1 MTGDDRNKIVMTN
14 NEYQLKIGAKT
25 RFLNIFRRIFKIEP
39 FESLLAGKVQDL
51 PIESFWVRLMPPNYL
66 YPKNSLREVRRRGIN
81 YHLDISDYMEHAV
94 YFGYRDATQEEL
106 FRLAENKKFIID
118 VGVNIGAV
126 LLNFARL
133 SPEASIIG
141 FEPDAK
147 NFQKAQRN
155 LRLNAFDKVEL
166 IQKGLGAE
174 TATAKLFKVN
184 EDNEGMNRIL
194 SDEERRVE
202 DEFSFSE
209 IEIVKLDDFVA
220 ENSIDRIDLIKID
233 VEGYE
238 LKVLRGAERSL
249 RNYLPVL
256 FIELDDDNLKAQNDS
271 AQAMILFLKQIGYKI
286 SRADN
291 KQKLDGSEDF
301 SHCHFDIIC
310 EK

>member
-1 MTGDDRNKIVMTN
+1 MTN
-14 NEYQLKIGAKT
+14 SEYQLKISAKT
-25 RFLNIFRRIFKIEP
+25 RFLNLFRRIFKIEP
-39 FESLLAGKVQDL
+39 FESLLAGKIQNL

-66 YPKNSLREVRRRGIN
+66 YPKNSLREVRRRDIY

-94 YFGYRDATQEEL
+94 YFGYQDKEQEEL
-106 FRLAENKKFIID
+106 FRLAENKKIVID

-133 SPEASIIG
+133 SPEGLIIG
-141 FEPDAK
+141 FEPDTK

-155 LRLNAFDKVEL
+155 LQLNRLNNVKI

-174 TATAKLFKVN
+174 KETAKLFKVN

-194 SDEERRVE
+194 GDSEHHLEE
-202 DEFSFSE
+202 DFSFSE
-209 IEIVKLDDFVA
+209 IEIIKLDDFVA
-220 ENSIDRIDLIKID
+220 ENSLERIDLVKID

-238 LKVLRGAERSL
+238 LKVLRGAEQSL
-249 RNYLPVL
+249 KKYLPIL

-271 AQAMILFLKQIGYKI
+271 AQSLILFLKQIGYKI
-286 SRADN
+286 FRADN
-291 KQKLDGSEDF
+291 RQQLNGNEDF